1 MKKEIGS
8 EFWTVEQT
16 AEKQHLFN
24 AFERNQRFFLS
35 GRTALDFL
43 IKNIKAKK
51 PIGKAYLPSYCC
63 HSMIQPFLANDIEV
77 IFYNVL
83 IEENRLTIKVDPN
96 IECDLFYSIQ
106 YFGFVDEQLDDFIKK
121 IKQQGKLIVE
131 DATHSLFTAKA
142 FHTEADYVFASL
154 RKWTGLPGGA
164 LVWSKE
170 TLGDP
175 ASKIDPN
182 KAYIE
187 KREAAYRLKRRYIE
201 GELIEKNTFLTL
213 FDEAEQILDKD
224 YRGYCCGQEIK
235 EQIEYLDIV
244 KIKNKRQENAA
255 FLCEKLR
262 FCKDIELLYKAVKQ
276 DTCPLFVPIIVKK
289 HQRDPLRVFLIQQN
303 IYCPIHWP
311 ISPMHK
317 LNVGTEALYKN
328 TLSLVCDQRY
338 DIEDMALIVN
348 AIIQFFE
355 RK

>member
-24 AFERNQRFFLS
+24 AFKRNQRFFLS

-51 PIGKAYLPSYCC
+51 PIRKAYLPSYCC
-63 HSMIQPFLANDIEV
+63 HSMIQPFLDNDIEV

-83 IEENRLTIKVDPN
+83 IAENRLTIKVDSN

-106 YFGFVDEQLDDFIKK
+106 YFGFVDEQLDYFIKK

-170 TLGDP
+170 TLGNP
-175 ASKIDPN
+175 ASKIDPS

-201 GELIEKNTFLTL
+201 GEPIEKNTFLTL
-213 FDEAEQILDKD
+213 FDEAEQILGKD
-224 YRGYCCGQEIK
+224 YRGYGCGQEIK
-235 EQIEYLDIV
+235 EQIEHLDIA
-244 KIKNKRQENAA
+244 KIKKKRQENAA
-255 FLCEKLR
+255 FLCGKLR
-262 FCKDIELLYKAVKQ
+262 FCESIELLYKEIKQ
-276 DTCPLFVPIIVKK
+276 DDCPLFIPIIVKK
-289 HQRDPLRVFLIQQN
+289 HQRDPLRAFLIQQN

>member
-24 AFERNQRFFLS
+24 AFKRNQRFFLS

-51 PIGKAYLPSYCC
+51 PIRKAYLPSYCC
-63 HSMIQPFLANDIEV
+63 HSMIQPFLDNDIEV
-77 IFYNVL
+77 IFYEVL
-83 IEENRLTIKVDPN
+83 IKENKLMIKVDPN
-96 IECDLFYSIQ
+96 VECDLFYTIQ
-106 YFGFVDEQLDDFIKK
+106 YFGFVDEQLDDFIRK

-164 LVWSKE
+164 LVWSNE
-170 TLGDP
+170 TLYAP
-175 ASKIDPN
+175 ASKTDSN

-201 GELIEKNTFLTL
+201 GEPIEKKAFLTL
-213 FDEAEQILDKD
+213 FDEAEQMLDKD
-224 YRGYCCGQEIK
+224 YRGYGCGQEIQ
-235 EQIEYLDIV
+235 EQIEHLDIA
-244 KIKNKRQENAA
+244 KIKKNRQENAA

-276 DTCPLFVPIIVKK
+276 DTCPVFVPIIVKK
-289 HQRDPLRVFLIQQN
+289 HQRDPLRAFLIQQN
-303 IYCPIHWP
+303 IYCPIHWT

-338 DIEDMALIVN
+338 EIEDMTSIVN

>member
-16 AEKQHLFN
+16 VEKQRLFN
-24 AFERNQRFFLS
+24 AFKRNKCFFLS

-51 PIGKAYLPSYCC
+51 PIKKAYLPSYCC
-63 HSMIQPFLANDIEV
+63 YSMIQPFLDNDIQL
-77 IFYNVL
+77 IFYDVL
-83 IEENRLTIKVDPN
+83 LEENKLMIKVDPN
-96 IECDLFYSIQ
+96 EEFDLFYSIQ
-106 YFGFVDEQLDDFIKK
+106 YFGFNDEQLNEFVKK
-121 IKQQGKLIVE
+121 VKPQGKLIVE

-142 FHTEADYVFASL
+142 FHTEADYAFASL

-164 LVWSKE
+164 VVWSNE
-170 TLGDP
+170 TLCDP

-182 KAYIE
+182 KAYIK

-201 GELIEKNTFLTL
+201 GEPIEKNIFLTL

-224 YRGYCCGQEIK
+224 YRGYGCGQEIK
-235 EQIEYLDIV
+235 EQIEHLNIA
-244 KIKNKRQENAA
+244 KIKKKRQENAA

-289 HQRDPLRVFLIQQN
+289 HQRDPLRAFLIQQN

-311 ISPMHK
+311 ISSVHQ
-317 LNVGTEALYKN
+317 LNAATEEVYQN
-328 TLSLVCDQRY
+328 MLSLVCDQRY
-338 DIEDMALIVN
+338 DTEDMTSIVD

>member
-16 AEKQHLFN
+16 AKKQHLFN
-24 AFERNQRFFLS
+24 AFKRNQRFFLS
-35 GRTALDFL
+35 GRTALEYL
-43 IKNIKAKK
+43 IKNIKETNHIK
-51 PIGKAYLPSYCC
+51 KAYLPSYCC
-63 HSMIQPFLANDIEV
+63 HSMIQPFLDNNIEV
-77 IFYNVL
+77 TFYDVL
-83 IEENRLTIKVDPN
+83 VEENKLMIKVDPN
-96 IECDLFYSIQ
+96 VECDLFYSIQ
-106 YFGFVDEQLDDFIKK
+106 YFGFVDEQLNEFVKK
-121 IKQQGKLIVE
+121 TKQQGKLIVE
-131 DATHSLFTAKA
+131 DATHSLFTTKA

-175 ASKIDPN
+175 VSKTDPN

-201 GELIEKNTFLTL
+201 GEPIEKNTFLTL
-213 FDEAEQILDKD
+213 FDEAEQILGKD
-224 YRGYCCGQEIK
+224 YRGYGCGQEIK
-235 EQIEYLDIV
+235 EQIEHLDIA
-244 KIKNKRQENAA
+244 KIIKKRQENAA
-255 FLCEKLR
+255 FLCGKLR
-262 FCKDIELLYKAVKQ
+262 FCEGIELLYKAVKQ
-276 DTCPLFVPIIVKK
+276 DDCPLFVPIIVKK

-317 LNVGTEALYKN
+317 LNVRTETLYKN

-338 DIEDMALIVN
+338 DTEDMASIVD